1 LREGKTTLPL
11 IIAMQ
16 RCSPQERAIL
26 QRAIEEGNTEELE
39 PIVNIVR
46 NTGAMQATRAAA
58 SMEAQRAI
66 AALSVLPDS
75 PYRQALMALA
85 EQLLDRRT

>member
-1 LREGKTTLPL
+1 M

-16 RCSPQERAIL
+16 RCSPQERSIL

-46 NTGAMQATRAAA
+46 QTGAMQATRAAA

-66 AALSVLPDS
+66 AALSTLPDN

>member
-1 LREGKTTLPL
+1 MREGKATLPL

-16 RCSPQERAIL
+16 RCSPQERSIL
-26 QRAIEEGNTEELE
+26 QRAIEEGNTEQLEL
-39 PIVNIVR
+39 IVNIVR
-46 NTGAMQATRAAA
+46 RTGAMQATRAAA

-66 AALSVLPDS
+66 AALT
-75 PYRQALMALA
+75 